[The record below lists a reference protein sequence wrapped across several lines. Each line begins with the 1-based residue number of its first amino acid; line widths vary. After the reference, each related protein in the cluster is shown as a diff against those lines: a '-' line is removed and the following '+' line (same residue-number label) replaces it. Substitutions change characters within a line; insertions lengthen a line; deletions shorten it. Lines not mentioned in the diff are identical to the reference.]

1 MSVPSPQQKPFNSA
15 TRIGVSAVGVLCGLA
30 GMEHGVGEILQGNV
44 ATSGMVINAWQPSSP
59 RARVKLYLV
68 VSVCFKDF
76 RVAAQNVHCRSNPRS
91 FMFPRCARVSAACAD
106 PLSLGVGKGYMAGLS
121 NHTAC
126 RSILFVIS
134 SYSLFW
140 LLYA

>member
-1 MSVPSPQQKPFNSA
+1 MYPEAAIGFSLPLEAYDYLPSSVVGPPSLIRRPSVVVRVYFFGFSRPSVV
-15 TRIGVSAVGVLCGLA
+15 RRRCWLVGV
-30 GMEHGVGEILQGNV
+30 
-44 ATSGMVINAWQPSSP
+44 
-59 RARVKLYLV
+59 KFYLV